1 MIDVDAERLQR
12 LSWED
17 HDNPG
22 AFLTN
27 RAVFGDLSV
36 SPRLRGAYQR
46 AKRSLQDN
54 GARGA
59 VRRLLEQS
67 SVSHTL

>member
-1 MIDVDAERLQR
+1 MVWVYERGDVPMIDVDAERLQR

-27 RAVFGDLSV
+27 RAVFGGPL
-36 SPRLRGAYQR
+36 G
-46 AKRSLQDN
+46 
-54 GARGA
+54 
-59 VRRLLEQS
+59 
-67 SVSHTL
+67 